1 MRVQCVLALAMS
13 PGAHRRWSLPRGET
27 SLFPGLPMLAHQ
39 PSWGSLISVK
49 ILVEPG
55 LFGVFHSP
63 YTGFENKE

>member
-49 ILVEPG
+49 ILVEPY
-55 LFGVFHSP
+55 LI
-63 YTGFENKE
+63 